1 MADDA
6 PAWKVDGPGIR
17 EDTTLHPAGSG
28 LLTQMVVP
36 YVITGGP
43 AKGTRHEVRVSPA
56 DFTGETVRQAITEHA
71 NSVHQ
76 VAGLE
81 SGGA

>member
-1 MADDA
+1 MADE
-6 PAWKVDGPGIR
+6 PLAWKVDGAGIR

-36 YVITGGP
+36 YVITAGP

-56 DFTGETVRQAITEHA
+56 DFTGESVRQAITEHA

-76 VAGLE
+76 VASVE
-81 SGGA
+81 YPGA